1 MSVQITDCTIRD
13 GGYLFNKNSNPEF
26 IKGIMKGLVDAG
38 IDFVETGFLQTNV
51 TGETLVY
58 ANSVDARKYL
68 PDDGKITN
76 FLGFCDNSRYSLKNL
91 DDYDGKS
98 FKWLRISFAQ
108 YEIDASLDFCAG
120 AKQKGYWVQF
130 NPMDSISY
138 TDEARATLIE
148 KVNKVK
154 PASFSIVD
162 TFGAMDMKDLVH
174 IFMQVDSLLDKN
186 IKIGLHSHDNLGLS
200 CALAER
206 MIELAEETGRDIIV
220 DGSLFGLGRG
230 AGNAKTELLADY
242 INKHCGGHYDLQK
255 LLETIDKYITPIL
268 GEIDFGYNLPMYVCG
283 TKHSHVDNVYHL
295 KKEYN
300 CTAKEMYDVVEAL
313 TPQQRTR
320 YGTGYTKTDFSLLDD
335 IYKKYKGG
343 DTK

>member
-1 MSVQITDCTIRD
+1 MSIQITDCTIRD

-26 IKGIMKGLVDAG
+26 VKGIMKGLAEAG

-68 PDDGKITN
+68 PEDRKSTN
-76 FLGFCDNSRYSLKNL
+76 FLGFCDNSRYSLENL

-108 YEIDASLDFCAG
+108 HEIDDSLEFCAG
-120 AKQKGYWVQF
+120 AMKKGYFVQF

-138 TDEARATLIE
+138 TDEARAALIE

-162 TFGAMDMKDLVH
+162 TFGAMDMCDLVR
-174 IFMQVDSLLDKN
+174 IFKQVDRLLDKD

-220 DGSLFGLGRG
+220 DGSLFGMGRG

-242 INKHCGGHYDLQK
+242 INKHCGGKYDIQK
-255 LLETIDKYITPIL
+255 LLEIIDKHITPVLNDIHW
-268 GEIDFGYNLPMYVCG
+268 GYDLPMYVCG

-295 KKEYN
+295 KKTFN
-300 CTAKEMYDVVEAL
+300 CTANEMFDVVETL
-313 TPQQRTR
+313 SPHQRTR
-320 YGTGYTKTDFSLLDD
+320 YGTGYSKTDFSVLDNAYGE
-335 IYKKYKGG
+335 YKKGVK
-343 DTK
+343 

>member
-1 MSVQITDCTIRD
+1 MSVQITDSTIRD
-13 GGYLFNKNSNPEF
+13 GGYLFNKNSNPKF
-26 IKGIMKGLVDAG
+26 IKGIMKGLADAG

-58 ANSVDARKYL
+58 KDSVDARKYL
-68 PDDGKITN
+68 PEDRKNTQ
-76 FLGFCDNSRYSLKNL
+76 FLGFCDNSRYSLDNL

-108 YEIDASLDFCAG
+108 HEIDESIDFCTG
-120 AKQKGYWVQF
+120 AMKKGYLVQF

-138 TDEARATLIE
+138 TDEARIALIE

-162 TFGAMDMKDLVH
+162 TFGAMDMIDLVH
-174 IFMQVDSLLDKN
+174 IFKQVDCLLDKD

-206 MIELAEETGRDIIV
+206 MIELSEETGRDIIV
-220 DGSLFGLGRG
+220 DGSLFGMGRG

-242 INKHCGGHYDLQK
+242 INKHCGGSYDLQK
-255 LLETIDKYITPIL
+255 LLKTIDMYITPVLEDIYW
-268 GEIDFGYNLPMYVCG
+268 GYDLPMYVCG
-283 TKHSHVDNVYHL
+283 TKHAHIDNVYHL
-295 KKEYN
+295 KKAFN
-300 CTAKEMYDVVEAL
+300 CTPNEMFDLIGAL
-313 TPQQRTR
+313 APQQRTR
-320 YGTGYTKTDFSLLDD
+320 YGTGYSKTDFSLLDKAYE
-335 IYKKYKGG
+335 IYKKGE
-343 DTK
+343 T